1 MNVYSGLFSHSRG
14 YFSMRKHFLSL
25 FIISLFVIFVFS
37 ACDANLRQEPTGK
50 ATISVENKI
59 ENSSFTSES
68 KKSSSNIII
77 AEYIITGKGPNGAKI
92 YETVD
97 AKNATASFDSMTVGD
112 WNIKAKAI
120 DINNVTVG
128 EGNASTKID
137 EGKENPI
144 TIDVKE
150 KEGKG
155 KLVVSINCTRTSP
168 NSKMNIKVTSEK
180 DNNATTEELI
190 EDNAGS
196 NTYYYSTVLDLDN
209 GFYKIDV
216 IENETVKYSDQ
227 FRIVNNTITYFYGD
241 LDDTGTAKIKS
252 TLARNPEIMF
262 LFKQDTVALNG
273 ILNQSASVFHLDLSP
288 QTNIYYQWS
297 YKGNIL
303 GYSKSFPLSWNLEE
317 SKTVPDKGK
326 NVLTF
331 SVKIGNINGGKTI
344 GSKDFYFEVTDAVT
358 ETSLAD
364 AINALPDKYDYG
376 MLSSYESHNYNT
388 CKLNNT
394 EVLLS
399 DNTTATFN
407 TKDGEAIELT
417 RHKIHQEDYNL
428 IKGNVEIT
436 HNNKTSYY
444 VIDKNSHSYIHFD
457 INNSN
462 GRLYPTKIE
471 GENILKDGVD
481 ISNNNQELKKLA
493 SYFVAL
499 ILDDKKTGVTYD
511 SSKNSTI
518 SYYEFKNYKSGNYSI
533 DGTVEFHKNSDNV
546 AQNPYTASLGTS
558 LTFRKDNSKNV
569 LSFTVN
575 YKKTGKQY
583 SDIEITNIILDG
595 KEFTKEQLAQESID
609 KIERFAGC
617 SNK

>member
-128 EGNASTKID
+128 EGNASIKID

-297 YKGNIL
+297 YNGNNIA
-303 GYSKSFPLSWNLEE
+303 YSQTIPLSWDLEK
-317 SKTVPDKGK
+317 SKIVPDKGK

-444 VIDKNSHSYIHFD
+444 VIDKNPYSYIHFD

-471 GENILKDGVD
+471 GKNILKDGVD
-481 ISNNNQELKKLA
+481 ISNNNQELKKLT

-511 SSKNSTI
+511 SSKNNTT

-533 DGTVEFHKNSDNV
+533 DGTVEFHKNSDNI

-609 KIERFAGC
+609 KIECFAGC

>member
-1 MNVYSGLFSHSRG
+1 
-14 YFSMRKHFLSL
+14 MRKHFLSL

-59 ENSSFTSES
+59 ENSSFTSEGT
-68 KKSSSNIII
+68 KSSSNIII

-128 EGNASTKID
+128 EGNASIKID

-273 ILNQSASVFHLDLSP
+273 ILNQFASVFHLDLSP

-297 YKGNIL
+297 YNGNNIA
-303 GYSKSFPLSWNLEE
+303 YSQTIPLSWDLEK
-317 SKTVPDKGK
+317 SKIVPDKGK

-376 MLSSYESHNYNT
+376 MLSSYESHSYNT

-575 YKKTGKQY
+575 YKETGKQY

>member
-59 ENSSFTSES
+59 ENSSFTSEGT
-68 KKSSSNIII
+68 KSSSNIII

-128 EGNASTKID
+128 EGNASIKID

-273 ILNQSASVFHLDLSP
+273 ILNQFASVFHLDLSP

-297 YKGNIL
+297 YNGNNIA
-303 GYSKSFPLSWNLEE
+303 YSQTIPLSWDLEK
-317 SKTVPDKGK
+317 SKIVPDKGK

-376 MLSSYESHNYNT
+376 MLSSYESHSYNT

-575 YKKTGKQY
+575 YKETGKQY

>member
-1 MNVYSGLFSHSRG
+1 
-14 YFSMRKHFLSL
+14 MRKHFLSL

-273 ILNQSASVFHLDLSP
+273 ILNQLASVFHLDLSP
-288 QTNIYYQWS
+288 QTNI
-297 YKGNIL
+297 
-303 GYSKSFPLSWNLEE
+303 
-317 SKTVPDKGK
+317 
-326 NVLTF
+326 
-331 SVKIGNINGGKTI
+331 
-344 GSKDFYFEVTDAVT
+344 
-358 ETSLAD
+358 
-364 AINALPDKYDYG
+364 
-376 MLSSYESHNYNT
+376 
-388 CKLNNT
+388 
-394 EVLLS
+394 
-399 DNTTATFN
+399 
-407 TKDGEAIELT
+407 
-417 RHKIHQEDYNL
+417 
-428 IKGNVEIT
+428 
-436 HNNKTSYY
+436 
-444 VIDKNSHSYIHFD
+444 
-457 INNSN
+457 
-462 GRLYPTKIE
+462 
-471 GENILKDGVD
+471 
-481 ISNNNQELKKLA
+481 
-493 SYFVAL
+493 
-499 ILDDKKTGVTYD
+499 
-511 SSKNSTI
+511 
-518 SYYEFKNYKSGNYSI
+518 
-533 DGTVEFHKNSDNV
+533 
-546 AQNPYTASLGTS
+546 
-558 LTFRKDNSKNV
+558 
-569 LSFTVN
+569 
-575 YKKTGKQY
+575 
-583 SDIEITNIILDG
+583 
-595 KEFTKEQLAQESID
+595 
-609 KIERFAGC
+609 
-617 SNK
+617 